1 MMRILVAAGAAI
13 LALGGCMETVSEP
26 NVAPKAMQAY
36 LADKPAKT
44 HKFYA
49 KVMTEGERNRVLNLL
64 RAGLASMELGHNDL
78 AARSFDEALITIETV
93 YASDKQAEQAR
104 STFTAEDRKVFRGEP
119 YERAM
124 AFYYR
129 GVLYLMEGDYENA
142 RASFK
147 SGILQD
153 TLAEQEKYRGDFAL
167 LDFLSGWA
175 SQCNGNTDLATE
187 AYAMAKKQNP
197 EAELPRMGHNLLV
210 LADQGYA
217 PVKYGDGEH
226 NELLKIKPNRLSY
239 TPSRAFR
246 LNDSQQSLTNRESI
260 LWQAR
265 TREGREF
272 DAILEGKAQFKE
284 GAEDAAKAGAA
295 IAQAGVGVGIA
306 GLASGN
312 EDLAGAGA
320 GAAAI
325 GGLIS
330 LFASAAAEA
339 TKPQA
344 DTRQW
349 DNLPESVFYG
359 VYQTDAAG
367 GGPNIEG
374 LPGLFHSG
382 GDERCQV
389 AWTRHPATPL

>member
-1 MMRILVAAGAAI
+1 
-13 LALGGCMETVSEP
+13 METVPAPE
-26 NVAPKAMQAY
+26 VDPKAIQAY

-44 HKFYA
+44 HKLYA

-64 RAGLASMELGHNDL
+64 RAGLASMELGHKDL
-78 AARSFDEALITIETV
+78 AARSFDEALLTIETV
-93 YASDKQAEQAR
+93 YAGDKKAEQAR
-104 STFTAEDRKVFRGEP
+104 STFTAEDRKIFRGEP

-129 GVLYLMEGDYENA
+129 GILYLMEGDYENA

-175 SQCNGNTDLATE
+175 SQCNSNKDLAAE
-187 AYAMAKKQNP
+187 SYALAKKHNP
-197 EAELPRMGHNLLV
+197 KAERPGTDHNLLV
-210 LADQGYA
+210 LADLGYA

-226 NELLKIKPNRLSY
+226 NELLKIKPNSRSY
-239 TPSRAFR
+239 APSRAFR
-246 LNDSQQSLTNRESI
+246 LNGSQQSLVNRESV

-295 IAQAGVGVGIA
+295 IAEAGVGVGLA

-312 EDLAGAGA
+312 EDLAQAGV
-320 GAAAI
+320 GAAAV

-330 LFASAAAEA
+330 IFASAAAEA

-349 DNLPESVFYG
+349 DNLPESIFYG
-359 VYQTDAAG
+359 TYSIDTGTD
-367 GGPNIEG
+367 GPNIEG
-374 LPGLFHSG
+374 LTGDRFHSG
-382 GDERCQV
+382 GDARCQV
-389 AWTRHPATPL
+389 VWTRHPATSL